1 MDTNNISALADLTT
15 TTNIVQDVRTILH
28 EARQLTARVIN
39 STMVTAYWLIGK
51 RIVVEEQQGQD
62 TAKYGEQIL
71 QKLSRELTTE
81 FGNGFSYANLR
92 NMRQFYRTYPNEQIC
107 YTLCSKLPWSHNRLI
122 MRVED
127 PAAREWYLQEAAQE
141 NWSVRQL
148 ERNIQSFYYQRMLSA
163 GQTTEQ
169 KTITKYAPDTK
180 EFIKDPYVLEFVGLP
195 PYPNHRE
202 KPLED
207 ALVDNMQEFLLELGK
222 GFSFVKRQYHVSTET
237 EHFYIDLVFY
247 NYLLKCFVLIDLKT
261 TKLTHRD
268 VGQMDMYVRMFDDL
282 KRGAGDNPTIGIL
295 LCADKDET
303 IVKYSVLNGSEQI
316 FASKYLPY
324 LPTEEEIR
332 RELER
337 YPRETE
343 EGNPLVSSK

>member
-1 MDTNNISALADLTT
+1 MDTNNISALANLTT
-15 TTNIVQDVRTILH
+15 TTNIVQDVRTILQ
-28 EARQLTARVIN
+28 EARQLTARAIN

-51 RIVVEEQQGQD
+51 RIVVEEQQGQER
-62 TAKYGEQIL
+62 AAYGEQIL
-71 QKLSRELTTE
+71 KKLSQELTAE
-81 FGNGFSYANLR
+81 FGNGFSYANLK
-92 NMRQFYRTYPNEQIC
+92 NMRKFYKTYPNQKG
-107 YTLCSKLPWSHNRLI
+107 YTLCTQLSWSHNRLI

-127 PAAREWYLQEAAQE
+127 PVAREWYLQEAARE

-163 GQTTEQ
+163 GQTTGQE
-169 KTITKYAPDTK
+169 TITKYALDTK

-222 GFSFVKRQYHVSTET
+222 GFSFVKRQYRVSTET

-337 YPRETE
+337 YPLS
-343 EGNPLVSSK
+343 NSANK

>member
-1 MDTNNISALADLTT
+1 MDTNNISALANLTT
-15 TTNIVQDVRTILH
+15 TTNIVQDVRTILQ
-28 EARQLTARVIN
+28 EARQLTARAIN

-51 RIVVEEQQGQD
+51 RIVVEEQQGQKR
-62 TAKYGEQIL
+62 AAYGEQIL
-71 QKLSRELTTE
+71 KKLSQELTAE
-81 FGNGFSYANLR
+81 FGNGFSYANLK
-92 NMRQFYRTYPNEQIC
+92 NMRKFYKTYPNQKG
-107 YTLCSKLPWSHNRLI
+107 YTLCTQLSWSHNRLI

-127 PAAREWYLQEAAQE
+127 PVAREWYLQEAARE

-163 GQTTEQ
+163 GQTTGQE
-169 KTITKYAPDTK
+169 TITKYAPDTK

-222 GFSFVKRQYHVSTET
+222 GFSFVKRQYRVSTET

-337 YPRETE
+337 YPLS
-343 EGNPLVSSK
+343 NSANK